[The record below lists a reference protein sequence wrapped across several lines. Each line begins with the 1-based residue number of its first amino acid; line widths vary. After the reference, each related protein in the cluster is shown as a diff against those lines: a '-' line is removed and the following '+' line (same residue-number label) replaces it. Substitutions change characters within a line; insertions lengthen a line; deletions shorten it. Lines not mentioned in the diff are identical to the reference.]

1 MKVLE
6 TEYKGFK
13 VDDNGNVYG
22 KRGKVLKG
30 CIDRCGY
37 KEVCLSLKGKQK
49 NILVHRSILKT
60 FNPCDNMDNLDVNHI
75 NGDKTDNRLINLEW
89 CTRSENIKHSYKNK
103 LQDNATNQYGNFK
116 VVSDEE
122 IKLMIQ
128 LRNEGM
134 TQKEISNIVGYS
146 IKTIRKY
153 LKRGI

>member
-49 NILVHRSILKT
+49 NILVHRLILKT

-122 IKLMIQ
+122 VKLMIQ

-134 TQKEISNIVGYS
+134 TQKEISNIVGCS
-146 IKTIRKY
+146 IRTIRKY
-153 LKRGI
+153 LKRGM